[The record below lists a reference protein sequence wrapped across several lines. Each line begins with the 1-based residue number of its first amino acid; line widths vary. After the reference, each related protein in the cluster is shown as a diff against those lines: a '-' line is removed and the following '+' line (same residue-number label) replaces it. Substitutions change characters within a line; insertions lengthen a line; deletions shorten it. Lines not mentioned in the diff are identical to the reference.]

1 MKDLTESDKM
11 EYFRRS
17 YRAVDG
23 LWFMMVEG
31 KRGFDEALETDEAVW
46 RVLPKIQARAIKS
59 LLRLDD
65 GLDGLEEA
73 IAARMAL
80 EEFDFELKR
89 EDGGF
94 VVEIRR
100 CPWHDIM
107 IRSGR
112 EELSEKVSE
121 VICQA
126 ENSVWAQEFS
136 CKGVEGE
143 GMEIRFERQERL
155 CQGSN
160 RCRLWFGR

>member
-1 MKDLTESDKM
+1 MRDLTESEKM

-23 LWFMMVEG
+23 LWFMMIEE
-31 KRGFDEALETDEAVW
+31 KHGFNEALHLDEAVW

-59 LLRLDD
+59 MM
-65 GLDGLEEA
+65 GLSSGLEGLQEA
-73 IAARMAL
+73 IVTRLAL
-80 EEFDFELKR
+80 EEFDYELKR

-94 VVEIRR
+94 MVEIRR
-100 CPWHDIM
+100 CPWYDIM
-107 IRSGR
+107 VQSGR

-121 VICQA
+121 VICRV

-136 CKGVEGE
+136 EKDCQSS
-143 GMEIRFERQERL
+143 EIRFERQERI
-155 CQGSN
+155 CQGSG

>member
-1 MKDLTESDKM
+1 MKDLAESDKM

-17 YRAVDG
+17 YRSVDG
-23 LWFMMVEG
+23 LWFMMIEK
-31 KRGFDEALETDEAVW
+31 KRGFDEALELDEAVW

-59 LLRLDD
+59 MLMLDY
-65 GLDGLEEA
+65 GLDGLKEA
-73 IAARMAL
+73 IAARLVL
-80 EEFDFELKR
+80 EEFDYELKEE
-89 EDGGF
+89 EDGF
-94 VVEIRR
+94 AVEIRR

-107 IRSGR
+107 VRSGR
-112 EELSEKVSE
+112 ESLSEKVSE